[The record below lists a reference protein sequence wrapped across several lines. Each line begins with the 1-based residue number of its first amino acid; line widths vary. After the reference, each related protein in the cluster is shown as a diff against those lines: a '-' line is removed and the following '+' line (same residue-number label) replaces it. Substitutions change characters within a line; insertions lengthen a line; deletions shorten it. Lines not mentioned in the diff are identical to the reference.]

1 MEQNNPTVATVEI
14 ERMRPCINEDE
25 ECSWSGDE
33 GCLCYPD
40 PDKWVPVVKSG
51 EKHYLQDFWSS
62 LTTEEAFYVPKIIEV
77 TCLVPEE
84 ETKSIEWLLRLRI
97 HVAENFDP
105 ECDTGEGYYFPD
117 PKKLLIVMKHDDN
130 THHLES
136 LWTSFSAEGEVLCY
150 IPKMIKILIKGDVKE
165 MPIEWLFQKHVEIPE
180 DFGKPKP
187 PVPCDLPG
195 QVLMYEKIVPEE
207 AVAYYYA
214 TEGSDKKI
222 NGTEPGIAAIDA
234 LIDEE
239 YKRGDTSIKIFNEDT
254 GKFEIMSLRE
264 AMESSVFFPKEEE
277 KK

>member
-1 MEQNNPTVATVEI
+1 MEQKEPTAATVDI
-14 ERMRPCINEDE
+14 KRTRPCINEDE

-40 PDKWVPVVKSG
+40 SDKWVPVVESG
-51 EKHYLQDFWSS
+51 EEHCLQDFWSS
-62 LTTEEAFYVPKIIEV
+62 LTTEEAFYLPKTV
-77 TCLVPEE
+77 KV
-84 ETKSIEWLLRLRI
+84 
-97 HVAENFDP
+97 
-105 ECDTGEGYYFPD
+105 
-117 PKKLLIVMKHDDN
+117 
-130 THHLES
+130 
-136 LWTSFSAEGEVLCY
+136 
-150 IPKMIKILIKGDVKE
+150 LIKGDVKE
-165 MPIEWLFQKHVEIPE
+165 MPIEWLLQKRVEVPE

-187 PVPCDLPG
+187 PVPRDLTG
-195 QVLMYEKIVPEE
+195 QVLMYEKIIPEE

-277 KK
+277 KE